1 MQIEGD
7 QCRRCGSLQTE
18 VIDRRYRKKVDRVI
32 RRRKCLECGYK
43 WNTVEVYDWDWTVCV
58 FEVPEQCK
66 AETKK
71 GLNQNK
77 RKEPASGRGKGIPGF
92 LEKWIKRKN
101 Q

>member
-43 WNTVEVYDWDWTVCV
+43 WNTVDVTQKIGRGY
-58 FEVPEQCK
+58 PEQDDN
-66 AETKK
+66 
-71 GLNQNK
+71 NQNK
-77 RKEPASGRGKGIPGF
+77 RKENACTIITGF
-92 LEKWIKRKN
+92 S
-101 Q
+101 